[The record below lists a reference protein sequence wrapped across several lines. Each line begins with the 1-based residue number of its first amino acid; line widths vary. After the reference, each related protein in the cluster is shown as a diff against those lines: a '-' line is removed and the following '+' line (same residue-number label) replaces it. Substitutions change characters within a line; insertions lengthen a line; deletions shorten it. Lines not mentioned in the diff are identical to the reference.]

1 MKRAFRLLLLA
12 AVAGAAVFAFTRW
25 PVLND
30 VETGRTPEYPDLQP
44 RAYAQGEDAV
54 AKAARAALGRLP
66 RFTFVGSGSG
76 RGGSELQA
84 LATAPVIPVQSDVNV
99 RIKRER
105 GATRVSVRSRSR
117 SGPFDLGQNARNVRE
132 FLAALDQEL
141 GAGPAAAERPAKP

>member
-1 MKRAFRLLLLA
+1 MKAGRLLLLL
-12 AVAGAAVFAFTRW
+12 AVGGAAAFAFTRY

-30 VETGRTPEYPDLQP
+30 VETGKTPEYPDLQP
-44 RAYAQGEDAV
+44 RAYAQGEAAV
-54 AKAARAALGRLP
+54 AKAARAALDKLP
-66 RFTFVGSGSG
+66 RFAFVGAGSG

-84 LATAPVIPVQSDVNV
+84 LATAPVVPVKSDVTV

-132 FLAALDQEL
+132 FLAALDQQLE
-141 GAGPAAAERPAKP
+141 AARGRSPNQ

>member
-1 MKRAFRLLLLA
+1 MKRGFKLLLLA
-12 AVAGAAVFAFTRW
+12 ALVGAAVFAFTRW
-25 PVLND
+25 PMLND

-54 AKAARAALGRLP
+54 AKAARAAVESLP
-66 RFTFVGSGSG
+66 RFTFVGAGSG

-84 LATAPVIPVQSDVNV
+84 LATAPLIPLKSDVNV

-117 SGPFDLGQNARNVRE
+117 SGPFDLGQNARHVRE
-132 FLAALDQEL
+132 FLAALDGQL
-141 GAGPAAAERPAKP
+141 GAGGPPATRPARP